1 MKDIGSDI
9 INAVDCEVM
18 KVISSVQFRKNIL

>member
-1 MKDIGSDI
+1 MIDIGSDI
-9 INAVDCEVM
+9 INAVDSEVM